1 MDYIQICKQGNGG
14 LFLKGRASI
23 IAVMGIIILILTTIY
38 SIRLSSADNLYCK
51 SMNYENKIIPTSDMI
66 LENFDM
72 GGDGLVLRESS
83 SIYLYNI
90 DTYVYTMRFNA
101 KINSDKSLKVYYT
114 DTEGENFSETKS
126 FDIDYHIVNGR
137 PVIIPDRY
145 MYSARIDFIDNPET
159 NIKISSIE
167 LNDYSPVID
176 IEKLLAFALFPTMV
190 FIIVAAVAIFGVKL
204 NLYFSVFRKYI
215 PLISNL
221 VLRDLRVKYR
231 RSVLGFLWSILNPL
245 LMALIVNA
253 VFSHI
258 FRFSIDYFIVYYLMG
273 SVLFN
278 FMTDCTMGSML
289 SVIYAGGLIKKVYI
303 PKYIFP
309 MQKCMFAFINMLFSV
324 TAIVAMIIITGMPVT
339 WSALLFPVPLL
350 FTAVFSLGLGLILS
364 SLTVFFRDIEH
375 LYTVFVSAWI
385 YLTPVIYPESI
396 LTDTLRNIMKLN
408 PMYYY
413 VTYFRGLVMYG
424 EIPGLS
430 FNLACAAY
438 SLLFLTAGMAVF
450 KKYQD
455 RFVLYI

>member
-1 MDYIQICKQGNGG
+1 MR
-14 LFLKGRASI
+14 GRIFI
-23 IAVMGIIILILTTIY
+23 IAVMGIIILILTSVY

-51 SMNYENKIIPTSDMI
+51 SMDYENKIIPTSDME
-66 LENFDM
+66 LENFDE
-72 GGDGLVLRESS
+72 GEDGLVLKESS
-83 SIYLYNI
+83 SIYLHNI

-101 KINSDKSLKVYYT
+101 KIDSDKALKIYYT
-114 DTEGENFSETKS
+114 EDKEENFSEGKS
-126 FDIDYHIVNGR
+126 FEANYNIVNGR
-137 PVIIPDRY
+137 PVIIADRY
-145 MYSARIDFIDNPET
+145 MYSARIDFIDNLGT
-159 NIKISSIE
+159 NLKISSIE

-176 IEKLLAFALFPTMV
+176 IEKLLAFSLFPTMV
-190 FIIVAAVAIFGVKL
+190 FIIAAAVVIFGVKL
-204 NLYFSVFRKYI
+204 NLYINVFRKYV

-231 RSVLGFLWSILNPL
+231 RSILGFLWSILNPL

-278 FMTDCTMGSML
+278 FMTECTMGSML

-309 MQKCMFAFINMLFSV
+309 MQKCMFAFINMLFSI
-324 TAIVAMIIITGMPVT
+324 TAIIAMIIITGMPVT

-350 FTAVFSLGLGLILS
+350 YTAVFSLGLGLILS
-364 SLTVFFRDIEH
+364 ALTVFFRDIEH

-396 LTDTLRNIMKLN
+396 LTDALRNIMRLN

-424 EIPGLS
+424 EIPGIS

-438 SLLFLTAGMAVF
+438 SLLFLILGMAVF
-450 KKYQD
+450 KKCQD